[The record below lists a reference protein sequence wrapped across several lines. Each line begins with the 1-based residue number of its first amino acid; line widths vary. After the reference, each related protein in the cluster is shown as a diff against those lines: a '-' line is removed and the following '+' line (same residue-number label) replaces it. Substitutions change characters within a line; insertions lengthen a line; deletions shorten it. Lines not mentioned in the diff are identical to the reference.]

1 MSSLDQAVAKMVA
14 PGTKRPSIWRN
25 GVLQIIITKSCDKSC
40 THCTQ
45 GSNLT
50 TKTGLMTPEQF
61 DIACQSLE
69 GYFGV
74 VGVFGGNPAS
84 SKHFDDICKVMRGRI
99 PFEQRG
105 LWCNNPLGKG
115 KTCRITFDPKISNLN
130 VHLDQEAYQEFARDW
145 PESTKYLK
153 GHDTDSRHGPV
164 YVAMQDVIA
173 DEGERY
179 DLIGNCDI
187 NKYWSAIICV
197 VRGELRGFF
206 CEIAGAM
213 AMLHQNDPNWPD
225 LGVKIEPGWWQK
237 PMQDFKDQVEHY
249 CNRCG
254 IPLKGKGDYAINGTT
269 EQVSETHKD
278 IYKPKDRTKLVQ
290 LVTSR
295 EQIGEGY
302 LPKSTDYIENGRN
315 L

>member
-1 MSSLDQAVAKMVA
+1 MSTLEQALTKMVS
-14 PGTKRPSIWRN
+14 PSTHRKGIWRD
-25 GVLQIIITKSCDKSC
+25 GVLQVWVTRACNQAC

-45 GSNLT
+45 GSNLGGKAGFIT
-50 TKTGLMTPEQF
+50 LEQYEQAL
-61 DIACQSLE
+61 DSLE

-74 VGVFGGNPAS
+74 IGMFGGLPTLHP
-84 SKHFDDICKVMRGRI
+84 KFEDLCKILRGKV

-105 LWCNNPLGKG
+105 LWANDPRGHG
-115 KTCRITFDPKISNLN
+115 ATCRITFNPKHSNLN
-130 VHLDQEAYQEFARDW
+130 VHLDKEAYTEFAKDW
-145 PESTKYLK
+145 PESKPYLK

-164 YVAMQDVIA
+164 YVAMQDVIP
-173 DEGERY
+173 DESERY
-179 DLIGNCDI
+179 DLIENCDI
-187 NKYWSAIICV
+187 NKYWSAMICV

-225 LGVKIEPGWWQK
+225 LGVKVEPGWWKQS
-237 PMQDFKDQVEHY
+237 MEAFRDQVEY
-249 CNRCG
+249 SCNRCG
-254 IPLKGKGDYAINGTT
+254 IPLKGRGDYAINGTT
-269 EQVSETHKD
+269 EQVSITHKD
-278 IYKPKDRTKLVQ
+278 IYKLKDKSKLVQ

-295 EQIGEGY
+295 DQIGEGY

>member
-1 MSSLDQAVAKMVA
+1 MSSLQEALAKMVA
-14 PGTKRPSIWRN
+14 PGDRRNSIWRG
-25 GVLQIIITKSCDKSC
+25 GVLQVWVTRACNQAC

-45 GSNLT
+45 GSNLGG
-50 TKTGLMTPEQF
+50 KSGFITPEQYST
-61 DIACQSLE
+61 ALASLQ

-74 VGVFGGNPAS
+74 VGMFGGLPTL
-84 SKHFDDICKVMRGRI
+84 HPQFEELCIILRYYV
-99 PFEQRG
+99 PYEQRG
-105 LWCNNPLGKG
+105 LWANDPKGKG
-115 KTCRITFDPKISNLN
+115 ATCRTTFNPAVSNLN
-130 VHLDQEAYQEFARDW
+130 CHLDMKAYKEFKRDW

-153 GHDTDSRHGPV
+153 GQDTDSRHGPV
-164 YVAMQDVIA
+164 YVAMQDVIP
-173 DEGERY
+173 EESERY

-197 VRGELRGFF
+197 VNGELRGFF

-213 AMLHQNDPNWPD
+213 AMLHQNDPTWPD
-225 LGVKIEPGWWQK
+225 LGVPIVPGWWKQS
-237 PMQDFKDQVEHY
+237 MQAFKDQVEHY

-254 IPLKGKGDYAINGTT
+254 VPLKGKGDYAINGTT

-278 IYKPKDRTKLVQ
+278 IYKLKDKTKLVQ

-295 EQIGEGY
+295 EQVAEGY
-302 LPKSTDYIENGRN
+302 LPKSTDYLENGRN